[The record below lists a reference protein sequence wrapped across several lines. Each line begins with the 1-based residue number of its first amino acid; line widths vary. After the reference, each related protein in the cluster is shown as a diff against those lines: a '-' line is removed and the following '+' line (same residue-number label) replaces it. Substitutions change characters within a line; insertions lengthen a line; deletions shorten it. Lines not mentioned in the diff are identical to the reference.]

1 MENKKKFI
9 PPHAAVINAQ
19 LGLKLHQKYNRG
31 GLNLKEA
38 AEKGIDS
45 GITRAKQISSEKP
58 LSIEIIKKMARFN
71 RHRKNFRPEIKLKDG
86 GPTAGTIAWLL
97 WGGDEGINWA
107 INFKNIDL

>member
-1 MENKKKFI
+1 MDKKYI
-9 PPHAAVINAQ
+9 PPKAAVINAT
-19 LGLKLHQKYNRG
+19 LGLKLRSKYHRG
-31 GLNLKEA
+31 GLSIKEA
-38 AEKGIDS
+38 LKQGIDS
-45 GITRAKQISSEKP
+45 GVTRAHQIISEKP

-107 INFKNIDL
+107 LNFKDTP